1 MILWRSVLQ
10 EIYDAIIVRTLEGLI
25 RAATAQ
31 INDAVP
37 GERLRAKLAI
47 TLMRT
52 RYLACL

>member
-10 EIYDAIIVRTLEGLI
+10 EIYDAIIVRTLEALI

-37 GERLRAKLAI
+37 GERLSATLAI